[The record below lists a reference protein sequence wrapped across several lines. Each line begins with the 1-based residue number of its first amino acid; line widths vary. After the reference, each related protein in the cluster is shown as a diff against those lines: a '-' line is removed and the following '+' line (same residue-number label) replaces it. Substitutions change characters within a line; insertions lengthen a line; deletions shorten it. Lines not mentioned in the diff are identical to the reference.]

1 MTFRVGT
8 YNIRRAIG
16 ADGVADSSRIVR
28 VLREIECDVLAL
40 QEVGYRPEQSGHFLE
55 ELGEAL
61 GAAVVEGTTLR
72 DERGHYGNAVLS
84 RVPILEV
91 RRFDISVPRREP
103 RGALDVLVEA
113 DGNRVQLVATH
124 LGLRPVE
131 RRHQV
136 RKLLRIID
144 ASQAPVKVLL
154 GDLNEWFLWGRP
166 IRWLHRAF
174 AETPAL
180 STFPARRPFLA
191 LDRLWVA
198 PFATLRRLYVHD
210 TELARRASD
219 HLPLVGEL
227 EL

>member
-1 MTFRVGT
+1 VKLRIAT

-16 ADGVADSSRIVR
+16 RDGRTDSSRIIR
-28 VLREIECDVLAL
+28 VVQELDVDLLAL
-40 QEVGYRPEQSGHFLE
+40 QEVGYRPERRGHLLE
-55 ELGEAL
+55 ELQRAT
-61 GAAVVEGTTLR
+61 GAEVVEGITLR
-72 DERGHYGNAVLS
+72 DKRGHYGNAVLS
-84 RVPILEV
+84 RLPVLEA

-103 RGALDVLVEA
+103 RAALDLRVDVNGE
-113 DGNRVQLVATH
+113 RVQLLATH

-136 RKLLRIID
+136 RRLLQIID
-144 ASQAPVKVLL
+144 ASTAPFKVLL

-166 IRWLHRAF
+166 LRWLHRAF

-180 STFPARRPFLA
+180 PTFPARRPVLA

-198 PFATLRRLYVHD
+198 PSTSLRDLYVHD
-210 TELARRASD
+210 SELARQASD